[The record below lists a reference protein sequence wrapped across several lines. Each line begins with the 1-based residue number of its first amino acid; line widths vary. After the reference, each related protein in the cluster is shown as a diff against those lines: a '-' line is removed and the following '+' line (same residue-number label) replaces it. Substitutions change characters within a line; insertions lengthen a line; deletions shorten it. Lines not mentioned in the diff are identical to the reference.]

1 MVSDGDKILVG
12 VTGGIGSGKSYLC
25 NILREAGFPVFDTDT
40 AARNEML
47 ENTELRTRLQK
58 LVSPDVF
65 KADGS
70 LNKPVIRK
78 FLHASPE
85 NAARFDAEVH
95 PCVRKSWRCWV
106 KKQASRIV
114 FMECALL
121 YEAEFDNEVAY
132 TVLVTAPEDLRV
144 ERVMKRDGISAQTVR
159 KWISMQLDEKQKML
173 RADYIIYNNGEAD
186 MQGEVRKLILD
197 LSERLKRGL

>member
-1 MVSDGDKILVG
+1 MGSKEEKLLVG
-12 VTGGIGSGKSYLC
+12 ITGGIGSGKSYFC
-25 NILREAGFPVFDTDT
+25 HILQGMGFPVFDTDT

-95 PCVRKSWRCWV
+95 PCVRKSWRCWA
-106 KKQASRIV
+106 KKQASHIV

-159 KWISMQLDEKQKML
+159 KWISMQLDEKQKMF

>member
-25 NILREAGFPVFDTDT
+25 NILREVGFPVFDTDT

-95 PCVRKSWRCWV
+95 PCVRKSWCCWA

>member
-95 PCVRKSWRCWV
+95 PCVRKSWRCWA
-106 KKQASRIV
+106 KKQASSIV

-132 TVLVTAPEDLRV
+132 TVLVMAPEDLRV

>member
-12 VTGGIGSGKSYLC
+12 ITGGIGSGKSYLC

-95 PCVRKSWRCWV
+95 PCVRQSWRCWAA
-106 KKQASRIV
+106 KQASRIV

-132 TVLVTAPEDLRV
+132 TVLVTASEDLRV

-186 MQGEVRKLILD
+186 MQGEVRKLILN

>member
-12 VTGGIGSGKSYLC
+12 ITGGIGSGKSYLC

-95 PCVRKSWRCWV
+95 PCVRKSWRCWA

>member
-1 MVSDGDKILVG
+1 MGSDGDKILVG

-95 PCVRKSWRCWV
+95 PCVRKSWRCWS
-106 KKQASRIV
+106 KTQASRIV
-114 FMECALL
+114 FMEFALL
-121 YEAEFDNEVAY
+121 YEPEFDNEVAY

-159 KWISMQLDEKQKML
+159 KWISMQLDEKQKIL

>member
-95 PCVRKSWRCWV
+95 PCVRKSWRCWAE
-106 KKQASRIV
+106 KQASRIV

>member
-95 PCVRKSWRCWV
+95 PCVRKSWRCWA
-106 KKQASRIV
+106 KKQTSRIV

-197 LSERLKRGL
+197 LSERLKCGL

>member
-95 PCVRKSWRCWV
+95 PCVRKSWRCWE

>member
-1 MVSDGDKILVG
+1 MVSDGNKILVG

-47 ENTELRTRLQK
+47 DNTELRTRLQK

-95 PCVRKSWRCWV
+95 PCVRKSWRCWA
-106 KKQASRIV
+106 KKQASHIV

-186 MQGEVRKLILD
+186 MQGEARKLILD

>member
-85 NAARFDAEVH
+85 NAARFDAEGH
-95 PCVRKSWRCWV
+95 PCVRERWRWWA

-186 MQGEVRKLILD
+186 MQGEARKLILD

>member
-1 MVSDGDKILVG
+1 MGSKEEKLLVG
-12 VTGGIGSGKSYLC
+12 ITGGIGSGKSYFC
-25 NILREAGFPVFDTDT
+25 HILQGMGFPVFDTDT

-95 PCVRKSWRCWV
+95 PCVRKSWRCWA
-106 KKQASRIV
+106 KKQASHIV

>member
-78 FLHASPE
+78 ISSRF
-85 NAARFDAEVH
+85 ARKCCTF
-95 PCVRKSWRCWV
+95 
-106 KKQASRIV
+106 
-114 FMECALL
+114 
-121 YEAEFDNEVAY
+121 
-132 TVLVTAPEDLRV
+132 
-144 ERVMKRDGISAQTVR
+144 
-159 KWISMQLDEKQKML
+159 
-173 RADYIIYNNGEAD
+173 
-186 MQGEVRKLILD
+186 
-197 LSERLKRGL
+197 

>member
-95 PCVRKSWRCWV
+95 PCVRKSWRCWA

-121 YEAEFDNEVAY
+121 Y
-132 TVLVTAPEDLRV
+132 
-144 ERVMKRDGISAQTVR
+144 
-159 KWISMQLDEKQKML
+159 
-173 RADYIIYNNGEAD
+173 
-186 MQGEVRKLILD
+186 
-197 LSERLKRGL
+197 